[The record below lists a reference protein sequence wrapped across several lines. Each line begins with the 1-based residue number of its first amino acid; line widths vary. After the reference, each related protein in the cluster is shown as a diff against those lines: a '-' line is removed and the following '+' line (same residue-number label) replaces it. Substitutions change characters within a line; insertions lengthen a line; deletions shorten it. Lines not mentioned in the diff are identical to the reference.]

1 MIGLCGLLVITA
13 ACILAPVLTPYE
25 FQELDLANIKSGPS
39 LLHPLGTDTLGRDYL
54 TRLLYGGR
62 YSLALGVVGSIFS
75 FVIGV
80 FFGSLAGYFGGAV
93 DAVLMRICD
102 VLQSI
107 PPTMISIVIS
117 MALGDGYFVTILAL
131 ALGGCT
137 NGIRMTRGQILKTRK
152 DEYLEAARSINCSTA
167 RIIFKHTLPNVI
179 SPMLLGFT
187 MGIGGMIQVAANL
200 SVLGLGVQPPT
211 PEWGQMLSAGLNYI
225 KSYPHLILFPGLLIF
240 AVTLLINL
248 FGDGLRDAIDPKLKR

>member
-1 MIGLCGLLVITA
+1 MIGICGLLIIVL
-13 ACILAPVLTPYE
+13 ACLLAPVLTPYG
-25 FQELDLANIKSGPS
+25 FQEMDLQNIKSGPS

-62 YSLALGVVGSIFS
+62 YSLALGVIGAFVS
-75 FVIGV
+75 FVIGLA
-80 FFGSLAGYFGGAV
+80 FGSIAGYFGGWI
-93 DAVLMRICD
+93 DNIIMRICD
-102 VLQSI
+102 VIQAI
-107 PPTMISIVIS
+107 PPTMVSIVIS
-117 MALGDGYFVTILAL
+117 MAFGNGYFATIFAL

-152 DEYLEAARSINCSTA
+152 EEYLEAARSINCSTF
-167 RIIFKHTLPNVI
+167 RIVFKHTLPNVI

-211 PEWGQMLSAGLNYI
+211 PEWGQMLSAGISYI
-225 KSYPHLILFPGLLIF
+225 NSYPHLILFPGICIF
-240 AVTLLINL
+240 LVSLFINL
-248 FGDGLRDAIDPKLKR
+248 FGDGLRDAIDPKLKK